1 MCQHA
6 INGDKDVKK
15 IALVLFGILSLT
27 ACKPGEDK
35 ATALAQKEM
44 VEGLKDPDSA
54 KFKNLRVTEIHGEQ
68 DGSVLATVC
77 GQLNAKNSFNAYVG
91 YKKFILT
98 LAMKEKGFFSKG
110 VTYSVISKN
119 ILQNELDETIFKY
132 QETCGADE

>member
-1 MCQHA
+1 MYEV
-6 INGDKDVKK
+6 ITGDKNVKR
-15 IALVLFGILSLT
+15 IALILFSFFAIT

-35 ATALAQKEM
+35 AKDLAQKEM

-54 KFKNLRVTEIHGEQ
+54 KFKNLRVAELHEEQ

-91 YKKFILT
+91 YKKFILM

-110 VTYSVISKN
+110 VTYNVISKD
-119 ILQNELDETIFKY
+119 ILQNELDETVFKY
-132 QETCGADE
+132 QETCDADE